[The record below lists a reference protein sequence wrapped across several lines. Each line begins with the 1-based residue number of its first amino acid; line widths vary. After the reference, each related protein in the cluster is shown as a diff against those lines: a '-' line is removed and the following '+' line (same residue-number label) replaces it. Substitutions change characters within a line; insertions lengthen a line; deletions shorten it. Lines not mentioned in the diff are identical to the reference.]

1 MSSDRVKWFAASD
14 HAGYVLKRSMIAVL
28 EKLGD
33 EIVDVGAHD
42 GTTSVDYPDFARVA
56 AAKVLGEPG
65 ALGLFVCGSGTGIS
79 IAANKIA
86 GIRAVRV
93 TDPWSARLARE
104 HNDCN
109 VVCLGER
116 VTGAGVAEEIV
127 VAFRNGRFA
136 GGRHAL
142 RVEKL
147 LKLDRERGE

>member
-1 MSSDRVKWFAASD
+1 MTKWYAGSD
-14 HAGYVLKRSMIAVL
+14 HAGFRLKGELVKAL
-28 EKLGD
+28 EALGD
-33 EIVDVGAHD
+33 EVVDVGASD
-42 GTTSVDYPDFARVA
+42 GTTSVDYPDFARAACEKVVA
-56 AAKVLGEPG
+56 EPG
-65 ALGLFVCGSGTGIS
+65 TLGLLVCGSGTGIS

-86 GIRAVRV
+86 GIRAVRA

-127 VAFRNGRFA
+127 KEFRGGKFA
-136 GGRHAL
+136 GGRHAQ

-147 LKLDRERGE
+147 ATLDGQRK

>member
-1 MSSDRVKWFAASD
+1 MAKWYAGSD
-14 HAGYVLKRSMIAVL
+14 HAGFRLKGELIKAL
-28 EKLGD
+28 QALGD
-33 EIVDVGAHD
+33 EVVDVGAFD
-42 GTTSVDYPDFARVA
+42 GTTSVDYPDFARA
-56 AAKVLGEPG
+56 ACEKVLAEPG
-65 ALGLFVCGSGTGIS
+65 ALGLLCCGSGTGIS

-86 GIRAVRV
+86 GIRAVRA

-127 VAFRNGRFA
+127 KEFRGGKFS
-136 GGRHAL
+136 GGRHGQ

-147 LKLDRERGE
+147 AALDGQRK